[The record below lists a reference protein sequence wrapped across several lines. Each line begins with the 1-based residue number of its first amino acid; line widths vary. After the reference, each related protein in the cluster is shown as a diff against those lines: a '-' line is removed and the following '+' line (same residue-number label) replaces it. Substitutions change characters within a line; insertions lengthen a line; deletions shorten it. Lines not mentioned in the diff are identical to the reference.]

1 MIVIQH
7 TLAYLPK
14 KLKMVTVKT
23 ISEKFNLRIVGDE
36 TLLIKS
42 VSSIHAQNIHSISW
56 IKSKKYLNLAKEGA
70 FVVNLKEI
78 QPKEDVTFLM
88 TEQSP
93 KLIFSKIY
101 ETFFLKDEKLDFS
114 NFVSIHRENK
124 NIKIGDNVF
133 IGENVKI
140 GDKSLIS
147 SNTVINSN
155 TTIGKNS
162 DIKENVSIG
171 CEGLGLEYDSSTK
184 TYVKFPQIG
193 ETIIGDDVFIGPN
206 SVIRKGALDN
216 TIIEKG
222 SKIGS
227 LVNIG
232 HNCHI
237 GCNCILTSGITMA
250 GSVKMKN
257 NVFVGVNSSFKNG
270 ISIGE
275 NAYIC
280 MGSVVVNDV
289 LQNSKVL
296 GVPAKPII

>member
-23 ISEKFNLRIVGDE
+23 ISEIFNLRIVGDK

-42 VSSIHAQNIHSISW
+42 VSSIHAQNINSISW
-56 IKSKKYLNLAKEGA
+56 IKSKKFLDLAKEGA
-70 FVVNLKEI
+70 FVVNSKEI
-78 QPKEDVTFLM
+78 QPKEDVTYLM

-101 ETFFLKDEKLDFS
+101 ETFFLKHEKLDFT
-114 NFVSIHRENK
+114 NFVSAHRENK

-133 IGENVKI
+133 IGENVNI

-155 TTIGKNS
+155 TIIGENC

-171 CEGLGLEYDSSTK
+171 CEGLGLEYDSLTK
-184 TYVKFPQIG
+184 SYIKFPQIG
-193 ETIIGDDVFIGPN
+193 RTIIGDDVFIGPN
-206 SVIRKGALDN
+206 TVIRKGALDN

-237 GCNCILTSGITMA
+237 GYNCILTSGITMA

-257 NVFVGVNSSFKNG
+257 NVFVGINSSFKNG

-275 NAYIC
+275 SAYIC